1 MAALLIL
8 LIIGLLAVAV
18 LLWCLAGFSRALNEK
33 PKVIALLVRVADND
47 TNVTQRR
54 NHLVIPFP
62 EPLSLLHRTEPISLK
77 SRKQPGWR
85 AG

>member
-8 LIIGLLAVAV
+8 MIGLLATS
-18 LLWCLAGFSRALNEK
+18 GFSGVSQDSARLSKKN
-33 PKVIALLVRVADND
+33 PKLSGLLVRVADNN

-62 EPLSLLHRTEPISLK
+62 EPLSLPHRTQPISLK